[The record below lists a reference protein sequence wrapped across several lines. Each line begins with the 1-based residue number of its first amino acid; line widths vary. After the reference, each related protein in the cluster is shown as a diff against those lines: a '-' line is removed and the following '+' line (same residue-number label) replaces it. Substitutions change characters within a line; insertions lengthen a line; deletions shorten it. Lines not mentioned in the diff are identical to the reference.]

1 MKTTTINQAI
11 EKHNK
16 KMEKEFKKPLRIN
29 PLQEECILKEL
40 AHNTG
45 TTQYF
50 KIPFSEVVYTD
61 GISDLINKCSCYWL
75 ISDIAILKQ
84 FNKLGNGYFFTIKI
98 ELNQN
103 TQGCVL
109 SVLDWNTDEV
119 VYKKVIGYTDF
130 PLNKFE
136 FYLKDNCFLLPSED

>member
-75 ISDIAILKQ
+75 ISDIGIFLPFNALNDLTKSAIYPPT
-84 FNKLGNGYFFTIKI
+84 FNPTSFAFCI
-98 ELNQN
+98 
-103 TQGCVL
+103 
-109 SVLDWNTDEV
+109 
-119 VYKKVIGYTDF
+119 
-130 PLNKFE
+130 
-136 FYLKDNCFLLPSED
+136 